1 MWGHGKIY
9 PRLVM
14 FPYQAA
20 PMAFEESVTLRML
33 RLLNTQLT
41 SSRASLR
48 KLNASVKMAQG

>member
-1 MWGHGKIY
+1 
-9 PRLVM
+9 M

-20 PMAFEESVTLRML
+20 PMAFEESVTLEML